1 MNGSDI
7 FNRAAVFARR
17 VSGTLGRQLSKD
29 THRHWWIASCC
40 ARNLE
45 VDGLEDDER
54 GPLGFPP
61 PNPEYVAR
69 SIRVYCLSVL
79 EALIPSPTMP
89 WV

>member
-7 FNRAAVFARR
+7 FNRGAVFARG
-17 VSGTLGRQLSKD
+17 VSGTLGRQLSKG
-29 THRHWWIASCC
+29 THRHWWTSSCC

-45 VDGLEDDER
+45 VDGLQDDER
-54 GPLGFPP
+54 ESLGFPP

-69 SIRVYCLSVL
+69 SIRVYYLSVL
-79 EALIPSPTMP
+79 ETLTPSPTMP